1 MSVFVVSTN
10 GKPLMPTTEYRARKL
25 LKSGKAVIFSHR
37 PFAIKLTRIISEDV
51 QPIEYCCDTG
61 YKHIGVSIKSEEH
74 EYVSAQFD
82 MLPDE
87 KKKHDARRKYR
98 RTRRNKLRHR
108 APRFSNRRSSKKKG
122 WLPPSLKNI
131 KDQHTRIFERY
142 KNVAPISKATFEMG
156 TFDTAAMHE
165 FEATGTVLHGEDYQ
179 KGPRYGM
186 DTMRKAVFFRDGY
199 ECQICGA
206 KAEDGAILR
215 VHHIGFR
222 TGDHSNR
229 MSNLITV
236 CTKCHTAAN
245 HKPGGKLYDM
255 MPKTKLLNG
264 AAFMNSVRKQ
274 MWDELKTGNPD
285 VEFHMGYGASTQEK
299 RNALVLEKSHVNDA
313 YAMGNF
319 HPKHRAHS
327 VRFKKLRRNNR
338 ILEKFYD
345 AKYEDTRDGKKKSGS
360 ELSCG
365 RTNRSEPRRSEKNLR
380 GFRGKKFS
388 SGRRSIRRRR
398 YSLQPH
404 DKVVYMGHAY
414 SVVGAQSCG
423 KWVVLENKKAI
434 SIKKVSIVKHAN
446 GYANI
451 PFD

>member
-10 GKPLMPTTEYRARKL
+10 GNPLMPTTGYRARKL

-37 PFAIKLTRIISEDV
+37 PFAIKLTRTISENV

-61 YKHIGVSIKSEEH
+61 YKHIGVSIKSEKH

-87 KKKHDARRKYR
+87 KKKHDARRKCR

-142 KNVAPISKATFEMG
+142 KKVVPISKATFEMG
-156 TFDTAAMHE
+156 TFDVEALHE
-165 FEATGTVLHGEDYQ
+165 FENSGTVLYGEDYQ
-179 KGPRYGM
+179 KGPRYGI

-199 ECQICGA
+199 ECQVCKA
-206 KAEDGAILR
+206 KVEDGAILR
-215 VHHIGFR
+215 VHHIGFK

-229 MSNLITV
+229 MSNLLTV
-236 CTKCHTAAN
+236 CTKCHTASN
-245 HKPGGKLYDM
+245 HNPGGKLYDIT
-255 MPKTKLLNG
+255 PKTKPLNG
-264 AAFMNSVRKQ
+264 AAFMNAVRKQ
-274 MWDELKTGNPD
+274 MWDELKTWNPD
-285 VEFHMGYGASTQEK
+285 VELHMGYGVSTRTK
-299 RNALVLEKSHVNDA
+299 RKELSIEKSHVNDA
-313 YAMGNF
+313 YAMGSF

-327 VRFKKLRRNNR
+327 IRIKKLRRNNR

-345 AKYEDTRDGKKKSGS
+345 AKYEDNRNGEKRIGS

-380 GFRGKKFS
+380 GFRGKKLS
-388 SGRRSIRRRR
+388 CGRRSIRRQH
-398 YSLQPH
+398 YSLQPY
-404 DKVVYMGHAY
+404 DKVVYMGHIY
-414 SVVGAQSCG
+414 FIVGIQHYG
-423 KWVVLENKKAI
+423 TYVVLENKK
-434 SIKKVSIVKHAN
+434 SVSTKKVSIVKHAN

>member
-37 PFAIKLTRIISEDV
+37 PFAIKLTRTISEDV

-61 YKHIGVSIKSEEH
+61 YKHIGVSIKSEKH

-199 ECQICGA
+199 ECQICKA

-215 VHHIGFR
+215 VHHIGFK

-229 MSNLITV
+229 MSNLLTV

-245 HKPGGKLYDM
+245 HKPGGKLYDIT
-255 MPKTKLLNG
+255 PKTKPLNG

-285 VEFHMGYGASTQEK
+285 VELHMGYGVSTQTK
-299 RNALVLEKSHVNDA
+299 RKELSIEKSHVNDA
-313 YAMGNF
+313 YAMGSF

-327 VRFKKLRRNNR
+327 IRTKKLRRNNR

-365 RTNRSEPRRSEKNLR
+365 RTNRSEPRRSDKNLR

-398 YSLQPH
+398 YSFQPH

-414 SVVGAQSCG
+414 SVVGAQNCG